1 MNLYPVTV
9 INNFYD
15 NPDAIRQFALAQKYK
30 FRHEEEDLD
39 YVYPGC
45 RTQDLLNLDSKLQA
59 IVLKKLISIFHIAEH
74 DVMRWVISSS
84 FQSVS
89 EIYKKGLIH
98 VDNRSIFAG
107 VLYLTPNAP
116 LDAGTSIYRKN
127 ATFSKEKYRQACDAN
142 DARFKSGDIV
152 MDTSFHSM
160 FDEVIRVNN
169 VYNTLILFEGD
180 DFHAANNFFGTTL
193 EDSRLAQ
200 VFFVNRIDAN
210 KANSFPLNRTKAI
223 TL

>member
-9 INNFYD
+9 INDFYD

-30 FRHEEEDLD
+30 FRHEEEGLD

-45 RTQDLLNLDSKLQA
+45 RTQDLLSLDSKLQA
-59 IVLKKLISIFHIAEH
+59 LVVKKLISIFHIAEH
-74 DVMRWVISSS
+74 DVMRWSVSSS

-89 EIYKKGLIH
+89 EIYKQGLIH
-98 VDNRSIFAG
+98 IDNRSIFAG

-127 ATFSKEKYRQACDAN
+127 ATFSQEKYQQACDAN
-142 DARFKSGDIV
+142 DARFKNGDIV
-152 MDTSFHSM
+152 MDTNFHRM

-180 DFHAANNFFGTTL
+180 DFHAANNFFGSTL

-223 TL
+223 KL

>member
-1 MNLYPVTV
+1 M
-9 INNFYD
+9 
-15 NPDAIRQFALAQKYK
+15 
-30 FRHEEEDLD
+30 
-39 YVYPGC
+39 
-45 RTQDLLNLDSKLQA
+45 
-59 IVLKKLISIFHIAEH
+59 VLKKLVSVFHVAEH
-74 DVMRWVISSS
+74 DAMRWAISSS

-89 EIYKKGLIH
+89 EIYKQGMIH
-98 VDNRSIFAG
+98 TDTNTIFAG

-127 ATFSKEKYRQACDAN
+127 ATFNQEKYRQACDEN
-142 DARFKSGDIV
+142 DERFKNGKIV
-152 MDTSFHSM
+152 MDTGFHSM
-160 FDEVIRVNN
+160 FDEVVRVNN

-180 DFHAANNFFGTTL
+180 MYHAANKFFGTNL